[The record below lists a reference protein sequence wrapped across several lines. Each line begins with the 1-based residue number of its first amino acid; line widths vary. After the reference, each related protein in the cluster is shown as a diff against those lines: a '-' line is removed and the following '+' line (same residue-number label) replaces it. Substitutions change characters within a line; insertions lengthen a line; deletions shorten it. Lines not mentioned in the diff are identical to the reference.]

1 MTSLSLTNQKMPY
14 SSASASQ
21 GKGASRTGGDAA
33 SINIG
38 PANIIPACCDGG
50 RADG

>member
-1 MTSLSLTNQKMPY
+1 MSNSIKQKQPN

-33 SINIG
+33 SIYIG
-38 PANIIPACCDGG
+38 PANIVPVFDGG